1 MPSPSAAT
9 QLCEDTDA
17 TAQEG
22 QPSEN
27 GSENWGRAGL
37 GRPVPCLTFAFIGE
51 KKTTPP
57 GRAAAARKPP
67 PACSGEGLRSP
78 IPSSPRP
85 PATPSSPRSFVPSS
99 KGASRQP
106 GAHGKEQPKRSGI
119 GNPTPALR
127 SRPPFSQRTRGAQ
140 HGESHRAP
148 GGDADVPSP
157 LPATAGVC
165 GFCPAKPRQQSP
177 RRAGKGTGRGR
188 NAGDG
193 AGTSGLDVLGDALG
207 QGGPCS
213 QGKRFPSNSPNL
225 GGRRVK
231 ITNERFIDTRAV
243 GRRKQTAIHPA
254 RVPSARHAIDKNSE
268 RGSVR
273 FMGRARKTRHC
284 PPGSRNAAFE
294 AGDGDGRP
302 PAPRPRPHNAPLFG
316 AGRV

>member
-27 GSENWGRAGL
+27 GSENRGRAGL
-37 GRPVPCLTFAFIGE
+37 GRPVPCLTFAFIG
-51 KKTTPP
+51 KKKNSSRKSGGRTQTSASLLR
-57 GRAAAARKPP
+57 GRAALSYPIFAPSPCHPLLAPLLRALLQRGFAPSRRPRKGAAQAFGHRKPSPSPAFTTPFFAADARHPARGKSSGTRRGCRCRVSAACHRWCSWLLPSKALAAEP
-67 PACSGEGLRSP
+67 PASGEG
-78 IPSSPRP
+78 
-85 PATPSSPRSFVPSS
+85 
-99 KGASRQP
+99 
-106 GAHGKEQPKRSGI
+106 
-119 GNPTPALR
+119 
-127 SRPPFSQRTRGAQ
+127 
-140 HGESHRAP
+140 
-148 GGDADVPSP
+148 D
-157 LPATAGVC
+157 
-165 GFCPAKPRQQSP
+165 
-177 RRAGKGTGRGR
+177 GRGR

-193 AGTSGLDVLGDALG
+193 AGSSGLDVLGDALG

-213 QGKRFPSNSPNL
+213 RGKRFPSNSPNL
-225 GGRRVK
+225 GGLRVK